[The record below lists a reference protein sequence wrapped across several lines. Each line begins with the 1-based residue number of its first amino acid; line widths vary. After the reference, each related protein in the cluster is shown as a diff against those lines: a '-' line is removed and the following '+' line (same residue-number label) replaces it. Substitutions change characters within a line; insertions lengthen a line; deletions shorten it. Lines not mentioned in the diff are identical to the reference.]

1 MPDDR
6 LTSHAGYSA
15 SCPESFCFDAFSL
28 REPAATSLENAME
41 ASQFDDLAPA
51 AAAPEAWLES
61 EPAWSIAVLK

>member
-6 LTSHAGYSA
+6 PTSHAVR
-15 SCPESFCFDAFSL
+15 F
-28 REPAATSLENAME
+28 RAAQVSVHKDRQL
-41 ASQFDDLAPA
+41 DDFAPA

>member
-6 LTSHAGYSA
+6 RTSHASYSA
-15 SCPESFCFDAFSL
+15 SCPEPSVLTRFLYANRPPL
-28 REPAATSLENAME
+28 RSKTLWKQG
-41 ASQFDDLAPA
+41 QFDDLAPA